1 MPDINMYCIEY
12 SYVPGTA
19 ARVVYRVYVYCVV
32 PVLYWKESPCAKR
45 SWHDIQVLQQY
56 VLVLLIAYPT
66 RLLVRLSGSDTVLT
80 YTGAALVPGMA
91 SRVDIST
98 YVRAASPLYL
108 TG

>member
-1 MPDINMYCIEY
+1 MCTDIEY

-19 ARVVYRVYVYCVV
+19 ARVVYRVYVY
-32 PVLYWKESPCAKR
+32 WKESRCAKR

-66 RLLVRLSGSDTVLT
+66 RLLMRLSCSDAVQT
-80 YTGAALVPGMA
+80 YAGAALVPGMA

-98 YVRAASPLYL
+98 YVRAVSPLCL